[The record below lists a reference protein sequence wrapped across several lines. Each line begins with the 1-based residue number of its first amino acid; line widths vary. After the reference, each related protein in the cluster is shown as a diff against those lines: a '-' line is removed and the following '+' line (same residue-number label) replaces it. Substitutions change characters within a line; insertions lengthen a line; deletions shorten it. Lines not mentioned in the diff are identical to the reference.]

1 MFLLQQLF
9 DWLVL
14 MPARTVA
21 LYAIVPVCS
30 LPPLAAIGC
39 WFWVVR
45 VVDGRNNGRPANL
58 RTFVVAALV
67 SGYVLLV
74 TGIGIYHYFINSE
87 WLTAD

>member
-1 MFLLQQLF
+1 
-9 DWLVL
+9 LVL
-14 MPARTVA
+14 
-21 LYAIVPVCS
+21 
-30 LPPLAAIGC
+30 
-39 WFWVVR
+39 VVR